1 MKAIMA
7 NSNPETVSTDF
18 DTSDRLYFESLDEEA
33 VRDLLENEGLNGQS
47 PASIVQF
54 VGQTAINLAAPLHR
68 ANQPILGSSAEAI
81 DIAEDRSRF
90 EALLERLGIPQPPGA
105 AVTSVEEG
113 LKTAQLIGYPV
124 LVRPSYVLGGR
135 AMEIVQNARDLI
147 RYVTE
152 AVSIGEG
159 KPVLIDKYLEGKEA
173 EVDAVC
179 DGQSTLI
186 PGVMEHVERAGVHS
200 GDSVA
205 VYPALGLTMDEVD
218 TMVDYTQRIGAA
230 LNVCGLMNVQYV
242 IMRANTGSGGRQ
254 RAEEGDKRSTV
265 YVLEVNPRA
274 SRTIPFI
281 SKVTGVPMVRLAI
294 QVMLGKKLDELGHK
308 PGLWP
313 KQKLVAVKAPV
324 FSMSK
329 LIGVDTYLGPEMK
342 STGEVMGVD
351 YTFEAALAKALHAS
365 DLALPSRGSILLSL
379 ADRTK
384 PEALST
390 VRELA
395 GCGYRMYAT
404 EGTATML
411 RAVGVAVEQ
420 VPKRLDEGHPNVVD
434 VIREGLVDVVINTSE
449 GGQAATLRDGFEI
462 RRAAAERRIPCFTS
476 IDTASAAVSAL
487 AGGDRHFTVQPLRDY
502 LSP

>member
-1 MKAIMA
+1 M
-7 NSNPETVSTDF
+7 
-18 DTSDRLYFESLDEEA
+18 
-33 VRDLLENEGLNGQS
+33 
-47 PASIVQF
+47 
-54 VGQTAINLAAPLHR
+54 
-68 ANQPILGSSAEAI
+68 
-81 DIAEDRSRF
+81 AEDRARF
-90 EALLERLGIPQPPGA
+90 ERLMERLGIPQPPGA
-105 AVTSVEEG
+105 AVTSIEEA
-113 LKTAQLIGYPV
+113 LSTAQLIGYPV

-135 AMEIVQNARDLI
+135 AMEIVQNTSDLI

-152 AVSIGEG
+152 AVAIGEG
-159 KPVLIDKYLEGKEA
+159 KPILIDKYLEGKEA

-179 DGQSTLI
+179 DGKSSLI

-200 GDSVA
+200 GDSMA
-205 VYPALGLTMDEVD
+205 VYPALGLTADEVD

-230 LNVCGLMNVQYV
+230 LNVQGLMNVQYV
-242 IMRANTGSGGRQ
+242 IMRSSATAGGQSAEGDGSG
-254 RAEEGDKRSTV
+254 STV

-294 QVMLGKKLDELGHK
+294 EVMLGKRIRELGYE

-313 KQKLVAVKAPV
+313 KQRLVAVKAPV

-365 DLALPSRGSILLSL
+365 DLALPNRGAILISL

-384 PEALST
+384 PEALPV
-390 VRELA
+390 VRNLA
-395 GCGYRMYAT
+395 ACGYRMYAT
-404 EGTATML
+404 EGTAAML
-411 RAVGVAVEQ
+411 GAIGLAVEQ

-434 VIREGLVDVVINTSE
+434 VIREGLVDVVINTPE
-449 GGQAATLRDGFEI
+449 GGQAATLRDGFHI

-476 IDTASAAVSAL
+476 MDSASAAVSAL
-487 AGGDRHFTVQPLRDY
+487 AGGERHFTVQPLRDY
-502 LSP
+502 LTS

>member
-1 MKAIMA
+1 MA

-18 DTSDRLYFESLDEEA
+18 DTSDRLYFEPLDEEA
-33 VRDLLENEGLNGQS
+33 VRDLLENEGLNGQG
-47 PASIVQF
+47 PPSIVQF
-54 VGQTAINLAAPLHR
+54 GGQTAINLATPLHR

-81 DIAEDRSRF
+81 DMAEDRARF
-90 EALLERLGIPQPPGA
+90 EDLMERLGIPQPPGA
-105 AVTSVEEG
+105 AVTSIDEA
-113 LKTAQLIGYPV
+113 LSTAQLIGYPV

-135 AMEIVQNARDLI
+135 AMEIVQNTSDLI

-152 AVSIGEG
+152 AVAIGEG
-159 KPVLIDKYLEGKEA
+159 KPILIDKYLEGKEA

-179 DGQSTLI
+179 DGESTLI
-186 PGVMEHVERAGVHS
+186 PGVMEHIERAGVHS
-200 GDSVA
+200 GDSMA
-205 VYPALGLTMDEVD
+205 VYPALGLTAAEVD
-218 TMVDYTQRIGAA
+218 TMVDYTQRIGVA
-230 LNVCGLMNVQYV
+230 LKVQGLMNVQYV
-242 IMRANTGSGGRQ
+242 IMRTNAATGGQPEEREGR
-254 RAEEGDKRSTV
+254 ASTV

-294 QVMLGKKLDELGHK
+294 QVMLGKTLRELGYE

-313 KQKLVAVKAPV
+313 RRKLVAVKAPV

-384 PEALST
+384 PEVLPV
-390 VRELA
+390 VRNLA
-395 GCGYRMYAT
+395 TCGYRMYAT
-404 EGTATML
+404 EGTAAML
-411 RAVGVAVEQ
+411 RAIGLAVEQ
-420 VPKRLDEGHPNVVD
+420 VPKRLEEGHPNVVD
-434 VIREGLVDVVINTSE
+434 VIREGLVDVVINTPE
-449 GGQAATLRDGFEI
+449 GGQAATLRDGFQI

-476 IDTASAAVSAL
+476 MDSASAAVSAL
-487 AGGDRHFTVQPLRDY
+487 AGGERHFTVQPLRDY
-502 LSP
+502 LTP